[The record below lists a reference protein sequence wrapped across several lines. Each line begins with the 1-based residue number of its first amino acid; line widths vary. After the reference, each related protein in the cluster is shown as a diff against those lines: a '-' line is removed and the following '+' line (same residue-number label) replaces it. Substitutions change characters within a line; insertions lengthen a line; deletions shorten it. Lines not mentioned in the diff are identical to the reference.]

1 MTATSTH
8 RRAVRREDHG
18 SDRGARPRSV
28 SLRAL
33 TVAAYLERSYVP
45 RVKDER
51 AADEDEMAS
60 EA

>member
-1 MTATSTH
+1 MPATSTH
-8 RRAVRREDHG
+8 RRAVRREEHG
-18 SDRGARPRSV
+18 TDRDARPRSV

-45 RVKDER
+45 RTKGEH
-51 AADEDEMAS
+51 AAGEDESIA

>member
-8 RRAVRREDHG
+8 RRAARREDHG
-18 SDRGARPRSV
+18 NDRGAQARSV

-45 RVKDER
+45 RAKGGH
-51 AADEDEMAS
+51 AAS
-60 EA
+60 EEETASKA